1 MDAKIQIAH
10 LNQQLNWSLSF
21 LWLTSYLFGCIIW
34 TKYFYIVL
42 NCLIWVKAIMRILH
56 DVVLQIITNR
66 FNYSKFLY
74 FSNGLKWYYKAFVQ
88 QCSKS
93 IKKWMAAR
101 KQGSSL
107 SWRKTSLDR
116 AKENMAKLMTTLTSI
131 FQKSFPGFLVYR
143 KCCNLSEDKKDKL
156 PSNSTSLHFRP
167 DLISKLS
174 NSANIEARER
184 RAMLVPRCPLWWTM
198 IF

>member
-1 MDAKIQIAH
+1 MQIAH
-10 LNQQLNWSLSF
+10 LTQQSNWPLSF

-42 NCLIWVKAIMRILH
+42 NCLIWLKAIMRVLH

-66 FNYSKFLY
+66 FNYLLLST
-74 FSNGLKWYYKAFVQ
+74 FSSFQMVWNDIVKLLFNSVP
-88 QCSKS
+88 
-93 IKKWMAAR
+93 
-101 KQGSSL
+101 SL
-107 SWRKTSLDR
+107 SRNGWLPESKDQVSPEG
-116 AKENMAKLMTTLTSI
+116 ENMAKLKTTLTSI

-184 RAMLVPRCPLWWTM
+184 GAMTVPRCPLST
-198 IF
+198 